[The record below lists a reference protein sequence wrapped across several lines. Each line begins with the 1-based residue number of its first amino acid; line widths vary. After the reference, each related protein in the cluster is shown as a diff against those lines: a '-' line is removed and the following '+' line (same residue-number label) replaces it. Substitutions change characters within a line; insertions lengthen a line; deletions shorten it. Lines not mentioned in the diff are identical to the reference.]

1 MLPYERHARSREER
15 KKVKGKSKTSGD
27 AVDLR
32 RRKPSPISSDMKLTD
47 DNDDDENDNDSPTTL
62 SEKDGTLYNKDGTRV
77 GDADLPLDV
86 SKKDRDDKISSEKMK
101 NNPLLT
107 KVITLHPFVRST
119 IAYINCMH
127 VSGMYL
133 YFMDIFRN
141 FKT

>member
-77 GDADLPLDV
+77 GAADLPLDV
-86 SKKDRDDKISSEKMK
+86 SQKDREDKISSEKMK

-107 KVITLHPFVRST
+107 KVSTLHPFLRIT
-119 IAYINCMH
+119 IACILC
-127 VSGMYL
+127 L
-133 YFMDIFRN
+133 YVECI
-141 FKT
+141 

>member
-1 MLPYERHARSREER
+1 
-15 KKVKGKSKTSGD
+15 
-27 AVDLR
+27 
-32 RRKPSPISSDMKLTD
+32 MKLTD

-107 KVITLHPFVRST
+107 KVITLHPSVRSA
-119 IAYINCMH
+119 IAHIDCMP